1 MPIRKNTRRIDPR
14 YFLNETTYRD
24 EINEEAESLLGARTV
39 SASGLEAARGGMLA
53 KPGRSIVVVK
63 ADSGFGG
70 QQQGLLQVYILPK
83 PIGFYADLD
92 QAKNAGATGEGY
104 YATPEA
110 IASQTRDDN
119 SNIGSQTGAG
129 AGEINVKI

>member
-24 EINEEAESLLGARTV
+24 KIDEGVESLLGARVVRGT
-39 SASGLEAARGGMLA
+39 GLEAARGGMLA
-53 KPGRSIVVVK
+53 KPGSSIVVVK

-92 QAKNAGATGEGY
+92 QAKNAGATGEAY

-110 IASQTRDDN
+110 IASQTMDDN
-119 SNIGSQTGAG
+119 SKIGSQAG
-129 AGEINVKI
+129 GGEINVKI

>member
-1 MPIRKNTRRIDPR
+1 MARRKNTKRIDPR

-24 EINEEAESLLGARTV
+24 ERDEGAESLMGARVV
-39 SASGLEAARGGMLA
+39 SGQGLEAARGGMLA

-119 SNIGSQTGAG
+119 SKIGSQAG

>member
-1 MPIRKNTRRIDPR
+1 MARRKNTKRIDPR
-14 YFLNETTYRD
+14 YFLNETTYREEID
-24 EINEEAESLLGARTV
+24 EGAESLLGARV
-39 SASGLEAARGGMLA
+39 VGGQGLEAARGGMLA

-70 QQQGLLQVYILPK
+70 QQQGLLQVYVLPK

-92 QAKNAGATGEGY
+92 QAKNAGATGEAY

-110 IASQTRDDN
+110 IASQTMDDN
-119 SNIGSQTGAG
+119 SKIGSQAG
-129 AGEINVKI
+129 GGEINVKI